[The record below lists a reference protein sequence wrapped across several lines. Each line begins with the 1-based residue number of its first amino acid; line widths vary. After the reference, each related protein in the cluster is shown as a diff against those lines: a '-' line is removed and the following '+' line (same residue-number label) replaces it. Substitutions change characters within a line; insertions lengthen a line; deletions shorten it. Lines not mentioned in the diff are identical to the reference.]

1 MSNLLNKGLK
11 KPYLILPVL
20 WQKCSKYIKSDELYL
35 KVYYRLCIGKKL
47 DLKHPKTFTEKLQ
60 WLKLHNTS
68 ELCTQLVDKY
78 RVREF
83 VKEKIGE
90 QYLIPLLGVWEH
102 FDDIDF
108 DSLPNEFVLKTNH
121 GSGGVITC
129 KDKSKLDKEAA
140 KQQLEES
147 LRKNY
152 FWASREYP
160 YRNVPPRIIA
170 EKFMKG
176 EDGNAPVDYKFF
188 CFDGQPKVL
197 FFASERYNDQNLPP
211 KFDYYDMQL
220 NHLPVRS
227 KGHENSANQL
237 KLYPEFEE
245 MKRVSSILSDGFPH
259 VRVDL
264 YLVNGQIYFGE
275 MTFHHDGGLVPF
287 IPEEWDLRFGEM
299 IKLPIDE

>member
-1 MSNLLNKGLK
+1 MSHLLLKSLK
-11 KPYLILPVL
+11 KPYLILPYF
-20 WQKCSKYIKSDELYL
+20 WQRCSKHIKSDKFYL
-35 KVYYRLCIGKKL
+35 KVYYRLCIGKRL
-47 DLKHPKTFTEKLQ
+47 NLNHPKTFTEKLQ

-78 RVREF
+78 SVRDF
-83 VKEKIGE
+83 IKDKIGE
-90 QYLIPLLGVWEH
+90 KYLIPLLGVWEH
-102 FDDIDF
+102 FDEIDF

-129 KDKSKLDKEAA
+129 KDKSKLNKEAV
-140 KQQLEES
+140 KKQLEES

-160 YRNVPPRIIA
+160 YKNVHPKIIA

-188 CFDGQPKVL
+188 CFSGEPKVL
-197 FFASERYNDQNLPP
+197 FFASERDNRQNLPP
-211 KFDYYDMQL
+211 KFDYYDMEL

-227 KGHENSANQL
+227 KGHENAQV
-237 KLYPEFEE
+237 KLSMFPELEE
-245 MKRVSSILSDGFPH
+245 MKRVARILSEGFPH

-264 YLVNGQIYFGE
+264 YLVKGQIYFGE

-287 IPEEWDLRFGEM
+287 IPEEWDEKFGNM